1 MAFAYI
7 LQSADGSY
15 DVGSTRATL
24 TRRIGNDRADGR
36 PRRLVWAQKFRLIS
50 DAIAMEHRV
59 KRWSRAQKE
68 ALITGSFVTVDG
80 KGHDESAFEVAPSWP
95 PRDED

>member
-15 DVGSTRATL
+15 NVGSTRTAL
-24 TRRIGNDRADGR
+24 KRRTGAADA
-36 PRRLVWAQKFRLIS
+36 RLVWAQKFRLIT
-50 DAIAMEHRV
+50 DAVAMEHRV
-59 KRWSRAQKE
+59 KRWSHAKKE
-68 ALITGSFVTVDG
+68 ALITSGFVTIDG
-80 KGHDESAFEVAPSWP
+80 IAASPS

>member
-24 TRRIGNDRADGR
+24 KHRVGAHSGDGR
-36 PRRLVWAQKFRLIS
+36 PRRLVWAQKFRLMS
-50 DAIAMEHRV
+50 EAIAMEHRV
-59 KRWSRAQKE
+59 KRWNRAQKE
-68 ALITGSFVTVDG
+68 ALITSDFVTVDG
-80 KGHDESAFEVAPSWP
+80 KGHDASAFEVAALWP
-95 PRDED
+95 PPDED

>member
-15 DVGSTRATL
+15 DVGSTRAAL
-24 TRRIGNDRADGR
+24 KRRIGTDRADGR
-36 PRRLVWAQKFRLIS
+36 PRRLVWTQKFRLMS
-50 DAIAMEHRV
+50 EAIAMEHRV

-68 ALITGSFVTVDG
+68 ALITSDFVTVDG
-80 KGHDESAFEVAPSWP
+80 AARDCSSFELTASWP
-95 PRDED
+95 PPDED